1 MVTDKKLVHL
11 IILIS
16 KNYLAVNLGSVLPP
30 RDDEMSVGT
39 FVFTFFQPKLN

>member
-1 MVTDKKLVHL
+1 MVTYQKLVHL
-11 IILIS
+11 IVLIS
-16 KNYLAVNLGSVLPP
+16 LLAVNLGSVLPP